1 MRRWKT
7 RISRVLAATIAAVQI
22 FGTALPARAAEEN
35 VQTQGQTSQSQIHYV
50 AFGDSITD
58 GDHTYVNMV
67 GSYLKTQYGQCE
79 VTNLGVDG
87 MQSKDLKEVLV
98 NSSNPWHAIAVAQL
112 SDADIVTLDIGSND
126 ILVTA
131 YEVMADCFGCSVDQ
145 LGSVISGWSE
155 RLSSQNFWVRMKA
168 YMEALPI
175 AYSLHNELYNGKK
188 MKQAVSSYE
197 SNYAA
202 ILEAIKQMAPGAS
215 IYVGNLYNPF
225 HNTPST
231 YIGSYEVLN
240 METVSK
246 QYVLQLNAIIDRQSA
261 GCTVVDLYNTINDNK
276 YLLGDPDNYD
286 YNPHPNQTGHRA
298 IADKFIAAMK

>member
-35 VQTQGQTSQSQIHYV
+35 VQTQAQTSQSQIHYV

-67 GSYLKTQYGQCE
+67 GNYLKTQYGQCE
-79 VTNLGVDG
+79 VTNFGVDG

-131 YEVMADCFGCSVDQ
+131 YEVMADCFGCSIDQ
-145 LGSVISGWSE
+145 LGSVISGWS
-155 RLSSQNFWVRMKA
+155 
-168 YMEALPI
+168 
-175 AYSLHNELYNGKK
+175 
-188 MKQAVSSYE
+188 
-197 SNYAA
+197 
-202 ILEAIKQMAPGAS
+202 
-215 IYVGNLYNPF
+215 
-225 HNTPST
+225 
-231 YIGSYEVLN
+231 
-240 METVSK
+240 
-246 QYVLQLNAIIDRQSA
+246 
-261 GCTVVDLYNTINDNK
+261 
-276 YLLGDPDNYD
+276 
-286 YNPHPNQTGHRA
+286 TGRS
-298 IADKFIAAMK
+298 